1 MNRKEVEAILDSV
14 VTVLRPVKQELAEL
28 RERIDTME
36 AAPLKFMGEHQ
47 PGRLYAKNA
56 LVTCQA
62 GAWMAKRATQQ
73 TPGDGDAW
81 QDCGA
86 PEVAP

>member
-1 MNRKEVEAILDSV
+1 MNRKEAEAILDSV
-14 VTVLRPVKQELAEL
+14 VIVLRPLKQELAEL
-28 RERIDTME
+28 QARVDTME
-36 AAPLKFMGEHQ
+36 AAPLKFIGEHQ

-56 LVTCQA
+56 LVTCRA
-62 GAWMAKRATQQ
+62 GACRAKRATQQ

-86 PEVAP
+86 PEAAP